1 VVADVRSIYQEEPQ
15 PAIYF
20 VYGYIGMPS
29 LAIALHT
36 ATDTEAESL
45 VPAIRSVL
53 RTIDP
58 AQPMY
63 NVRTVNQIVATA
75 TAQPRFQAVVVGLL
89 AAAAVVLAAF
99 GTYSMIAYVVLQRK
113 QEIAV
118 RVAFG
123 AGKREVLGI
132 LIR

>member
-99 GTYSMIAYVVLQRK
+99 GTYSMISDVVLPPNQK
-113 QEIAV
+113 IALPPPLAA
-118 RVAFG
+118 RQTT
-123 AGKREVLGI
+123 I
-132 LIR
+132 LRLPT